1 MIYFS
6 HPLFLWLFFLT
17 PFIFYIYKKGSSSLT
32 LLRRRISLILRLAV
46 LTFLI
51 LSLAGI
57 KISLPGRAKNVFFL
71 LDVSDSITEEERV
84 LAFNYLKKVSEM
96 MKRKDRA
103 GLILFGKQAFIESL
117 PQRNFRISSLHT
129 FVDSHYTNISQ
140 ALMLASRNFPQQ
152 GNKEILLLSDGNE
165 NRGEARS
172 LVNYLKGNKIKVNV
186 LPLTGREKKET
197 LLKEMILPSQ
207 VKKGEKFEIR
217 IIAQSSF
224 ETEGTLKL
232 YVNDQFLEERK
243 VKLEPK
249 EELFSFEEKLEKGG
263 FYTYKAILQVW
274 PDNIF
279 SNNQIYGYTLVKG
292 GPKILL
298 ITREREAISNLVE
311 VLKKND
317 FSLEICSPFD
327 APSSLDELSNYSA
340 IILNN
345 ISALY
350 LSSSQLKGISEYVK
364 DLGGGLVVIG
374 GENSFGPGGYR
385 DTPLEEAL
393 PVYAGIR
400 QKTTLPYLSMVLIID
415 KSGSM
420 SQGGNEDS
428 LTKISLAKKA
438 AGTVIDLL
446 PSYERIGIL
455 SFDTDYYWTV
465 PLQLVANKPGI
476 IRELSSLKANG
487 GTSLYPALKEAFEK
501 LRKEKSTVK
510 HIIVLSDGLSTEGN
524 FEEIVRKM
532 KEEKITV
539 STVAIGK
546 DADMEL
552 MRNIALWG
560 KGKAYYTTDIQSIP
574 RIFTTET
581 LRVTRSLIVKES
593 FLPIIN
599 AEGPLTSGINWQNIP
614 PLEGYAVTT
623 PKQISTIYLL
633 SPRKDPLLVSWR
645 YGLGRTVAFTS
656 DYGKWSRNWKKWQD
670 YDKFWTRL
678 VRWVIPTT
686 QSFLFPIVSIEEEKG
701 HLTVDALDEKGKFL
715 NFLSLKARIIKSES
729 KIKLISLEQ
738 TAPGRYEGWFSADE
752 VGSYIVSIFNEEKR
766 EVKQTELTGAVVSYS
781 PEYKNLTPNKN
792 LLTYLTEN
800 TEGKVLSF
808 SDDPFK
814 ERKFTF
820 SSPYA
825 LQLPLLALAIFLF
838 LLDVG
843 IRVVPPGTGTLLF
856 KKLISIIIL

>member
-1 MIYFS
+1 
-6 HPLFLWLFFLT
+6 
-17 PFIFYIYKKGSSSLT
+17 
-32 LLRRRISLILRLAV
+32 
-46 LTFLI
+46 
-51 LSLAGI
+51 
-57 KISLPGRAKNVFFL
+57 
-71 LDVSDSITEEERV
+71 
-84 LAFNYLKKVSEM
+84 
-96 MKRKDRA
+96 
-103 GLILFGKQAFIESL
+103 
-117 PQRNFRISSLHT
+117 
-129 FVDSHYTNISQ
+129 
-140 ALMLASRNFPQQ
+140 
-152 GNKEILLLSDGNE
+152 
-165 NRGEARS
+165 
-172 LVNYLKGNKIKVNV
+172 
-186 LPLTGREKKET
+186 LTGGEKKES

-217 IIAQSSF
+217 IIAQSFF

-232 YVNDQFLEERK
+232 YVNDKFLEERK
-243 VKLEPK
+243 VNLEPK
-249 EELFSFEEKLEKGG
+249 EKLFSFEEKLEKGG
-263 FYTYKAILQVW
+263 FYTYKAILEVW
-274 PDNIF
+274 PDNIP

-298 ITREREAISNLVE
+298 ITREREAIGNLIE
-311 VLKKND
+311 VFKENN

-345 ISALY
+345 ISALW
-350 LSSSQLKGISEYVK
+350 LSSLQLKRISEYVK

-400 QKTTLPYLSMVLIID
+400 QKTTLPYLSLVLIID

-420 SQGGNEDS
+420 SGGGNEDS

-438 AGTVIDLL
+438 AGTVVDLL

-455 SFDTDYYWTV
+455 SFDTDCYWTV
-465 PLQLVANKPGI
+465 PLQLMANKLGI
-476 IRELSSLKANG
+476 VRELSSLKANG
-487 GTSLYPALKEAFEK
+487 GTSLYPALKEAFEE

-524 FEEIVRKM
+524 FEEIVKKM

-539 STVAIGK
+539 STVAIGE
-546 DADMEL
+546 DADIEL

-560 KGKAYYTTDIQSIP
+560 KGKAYYTIDIQSLP

-581 LRVTRSLIVKES
+581 LRVTRSLVVKES

-599 AEGPLTSGINWQNIP
+599 AEGPLTSGINWQNVP
-614 PLEGYAVTT
+614 PLEGYTVTT

-633 SPRKDPLLVSWR
+633 SPRKDPLLASWR
-645 YGLGRTVAFTS
+645 YGLGRAVVFTS
-656 DYGKWSRNWKKWQD
+656 DYGKWSRNWKEWQD
-670 YDKFWTRL
+670 YDKFWTQL

-686 QSFLFPIVSIEEEKG
+686 QSFLFPAVSIEEEKG
-701 HLTVDALDEKGKFL
+701 HLTVDALDEKGKYL
-715 NFLSLKARIIKSES
+715 NFLSLKARIIKTES
-729 KIKLISLEQ
+729 KIELISLEQ

-752 VGSYIVSIFNEEKR
+752 VGSYIISIFNEEEKGL
-766 EVKQTELTGAVVSYS
+766 KQTELTGAVVSYS
-781 PEYKNLTPNKN
+781 PEYKDLTPDKN
-792 LLTYLTEN
+792 LLTYLAEN

-808 SDDPFK
+808 SDNPFK
-814 ERKFTF
+814 ERKFIF
-820 SSPYA
+820 SSPYG

-843 IRVVPPGTGTLLF
+843 IRVVPPGTGALLF
-856 KKLISIIIL
+856 KKLISIIK

>member
-1 MIYFS
+1 MIHFS

-17 PFIFYIYKKGSSSLT
+17 PFIFYIYKKRSSALT
-32 LLRRRISLILRLAV
+32 LLRRRISLILRLAIF
-46 LTFLI
+46 TFLI

-57 KISLPGRAKNVFFL
+57 KVSLPGRGKNVFFL
-71 LDVSDSITEEERV
+71 LDVSESITEEQRV
-84 LAFNYLKKVSEM
+84 LAFNYLKRIPEM
-96 MKRKDRA
+96 MKRKDQA
-103 GLILFGKQAFIESL
+103 GLILFGKEAFVEFL
-117 PQRNFRISSLHT
+117 PRKDFRISSLHT
-129 FVDSHYTNISQ
+129 FVDSLYTNISG
-140 ALMLASRNFPQQ
+140 ALMLASKNFPQQ
-152 GNKEILLLSDGNE
+152 GNKEIVLLSDGNE
-165 NRGEARS
+165 NRGEARN
-172 LVNYLKGNKIKVNV
+172 LVNYLKENKIKVNV
-186 LPLTGREKKET
+186 FPLTGREKKEA

-207 VKKGEKFEIR
+207 VKKREKFEIR
-217 IIAQSSF
+217 IIAQSFF
-224 ETEGTLKL
+224 ETEGILKL
-232 YVNDQFLEERK
+232 YVNDKFLEERK
-243 VKLEPK
+243 IKLEP
-249 EELFSFEEKLEKGG
+249 EEKLFSFEEKLEKGG
-263 FYTYKAILQVW
+263 FYTYKAILEVW
-274 PDNIF
+274 PDNIP

-298 ITREREAISNLVE
+298 ITREREAIGNLIE
-311 VLKKND
+311 VFKKNN
-317 FSLEICSPFD
+317 FSLEICSPFN

-345 ISALY
+345 ISALW
-350 LSSSQLKGISEYVK
+350 LSSLHLKRISEYVK

-400 QKTTLPYLSMVLIID
+400 QKTSLPYLSMVLIID

-420 SQGGNEDS
+420 SGGGNEDS

-438 AGTVIDLL
+438 AGTVVDLL

-455 SFDTDYYWTV
+455 SFDTDCYWTV

-487 GTSLYPALKEAFEK
+487 GTSLYPALKEAFEE
-501 LRKEKSTVK
+501 LRKEKSTIK
-510 HIIVLSDGLSTEGN
+510 HIIVLSDGLSTEDN
-524 FEEIVRKM
+524 FEEIVKKM
-532 KEEKITV
+532 KEEKVTV
-539 STVAIGK
+539 STVAIGE
-546 DADMEL
+546 DADIEL

-560 KGKAYYTTDIQSIP
+560 KGKAYYTSDIQSIP

-581 LRVTRSLIVKES
+581 LRVTRSLVVKES

-599 AEGPLTSGINWQNIP
+599 AEGPLTSGINWQNVP
-614 PLEGYAVTT
+614 PLEGYTVTT

-645 YGLGRTVAFTS
+645 YGLGRAVVFTS
-656 DYGKWSRNWKKWQD
+656 DYGKWSKNWKKWQD
-670 YDKFWTRL
+670 YDKFWIQL

-686 QSFLFPIVSIEEEKG
+686 QSFLFPTVSIEEEKG
-701 HLTVDALDEKGKFL
+701 HLTVDALDEKGKYL
-715 NFLSLKARIIKSES
+715 NFLSLKARIIKTES
-729 KIKLISLEQ
+729 KIELIFLEQ
-738 TAPGRYEGWFSADE
+738 TAPGRYEGWFSTDE
-752 VGSYIVSIFNEEKR
+752 VGSYIISIFNEEER
-766 EVKQTELTGAVVSYS
+766 GLKQTELTGAVVSYS
-781 PEYKNLTPNKN
+781 PEYKDLTPNKN
-792 LLTYLTEN
+792 LLTYLSEN

-808 SDDPFK
+808 SDNPFK

-820 SSPYA
+820 SSPYG

-843 IRVVPPGTGTLLF
+843 IRVVPPGTGALLF
-856 KKLISIIIL
+856 KKLISIIK